1 MGGNQVAVI
10 VPDVNSVNQVVF
22 LVILIIVILQLRERK
37 VRLGGLLIL
46 PILMSY
52 LTVIVV
58 SSVIFSS
65 VLNFSLIILG
75 LIIGFL
81 IGIAI
86 GSLMKVKVDE
96 EGRMLLKGSFVAVIL
111 WIIIILLKV
120 YGQDFI
126 IGAKLIDVNVVTSIF
141 LMMAL
146 GAVISRRVIIYRKY
160 LQIKK
165 DIKKEESEH
174 IS

>member
-1 MGGNQVAVI
+1 MAVI
-10 VPDVNSVNQVVF
+10 VPDVNSMNQIVF
-22 LVILIIVILQLRERK
+22 LVILIIVIFQLRERR
-37 VRLGGLLIL
+37 VRLGGLIIL
-46 PILMSY
+46 PVLMSY
-52 LTVIVV
+52 LTVIIV
-58 SSVIFSS
+58 SNVLFSS
-65 VLNFSLIILG
+65 ILNFILIISG
-75 LIIGFL
+75 LIIGIV

-96 EGRMLLKGSFVAVIL
+96 EGRMFIKGSFVAVIL

-120 YGQDFI
+120 YGQGLI

-146 GAVISRRVIIYRKY
+146 GAVISRRVINYRKY

-165 DIKKEESEH
+165 DTKKEKTEQ